1 LTPQKKLIIIPGSC
15 SHISNWFDQI
25 EYARTK
31 GFTIVFLRLDADKFR
46 DFSDCAD
53 NLFHKISLHLNAE
66 QETVI
71 LAHSMGSM
79 LLLKI
84 LSGFQH
90 YTAKDHY
97 AYEKIISSRLIF
109 LQMPINLHKK
119 IYLALNIFKFFVYPI
134 QLFYSFLLKEIFAWF
149 LLLPKKIILFLR
161 KFKKIDPAKKFL
173 DVLDSVI
180 NQGLILNG
188 VLGTK
193 PWEFFNLV
201 RYYWQFGIF
210 TAQGFDIEFDRN
222 KAKNY
227 FFTYGDPDYFCEEES
242 THKLAEFMGANL
254 VHMPLSMHNPQHMFW
269 CRDKV
274 NELITSP

>member
-1 LTPQKKLIIIPGSC
+1 LASKKLIIIPGSC

-25 EYARTK
+25 EFAK
-31 GFTIVFLRLDADKFR
+31 DQGFTVIFLQLDADRFSN
-46 DFSDCAD
+46 FSDCAD
-53 NLFHKISLHLNAE
+53 NLFHKIGLHVNSD

-84 LSGFQH
+84 LSGFHH

-97 AYEKIISSRLIF
+97 TYEKIISSRLIF

-119 IYLALNIFKFFVYPI
+119 IYLALNVFKFFAYPF
-134 QLFYSFLLKEIFAWF
+134 QLLNAFFLKEIFAWL
-149 LLLPKKIILFLR
+149 LLLPKKLILFLR
-161 KFKKIDPAKKFL
+161 KFKKLDPAKKLF
-173 DVLDSVI
+173 DVLDSII

-188 VLGTK
+188 VFGTK

-227 FFTYGDPDYFCEEES
+227 FFTYGDPDYFCEEGS
-242 THKLAEFMGANL
+242 THKLAEFIGANL

-274 NELITSP
+274 NGLITSP